1 MLFVGSHPHLQAQ
14 QMTTQAPPP
23 GKAPQGTSALPL
35 PDDPSQGVY
44 PAAAPFVS
52 DAGEETVTIESDD
65 PQTYQDGIYTLDRN
79 VVIVWGER
87 RVQADHIVYDSNTG
101 DVTATGH
108 LQLTQ
113 NGHNDERMQ
122 ASHGTFNL
130 KTQTGRFF
138 DVTGSVGIKLAK
150 STLHPVYSNGNP
162 FLFTGRMV
170 VKTGPRNYEIYDGTV
185 TSCQLPKPDWQLSG
199 AHFSIDDDKA
209 RGRNST
215 FRLLN
220 VPVLFLPYVTHP
232 ADADERQS
240 GLLIPTFGESSTK
253 GIVIG
258 EEVYVVLNRS
268 ADLTVGTEY
277 YSSIGFAE
285 NATFHFRGPGTDFAT
300 AHYSQVLD
308 RRPAAENQG
317 GEEVLLAGRYNLT
330 DRTRMATNIDY
341 LSSYTYREA
350 FSDSFNLAVTSDI
363 VSTAYVS
370 HVSDGLELGLLA
382 DRYQGIKLIAQGTT
396 PQQQVRIFH
405 VPTFSFF
412 STDHPLG
419 STGLQLALD
428 ATASGLKRSQ
438 PGLVTGGVIER
449 FDLHPQASYPI
460 TLAQWHFLPAIAG
473 RETIY
478 SRSRQLGAPAQ
489 TASESEADLNR
500 LDFEFSF
507 GIRPPVLERT
517 FQPRHLQRLLGTEF
531 RHTIEPEITY
541 RLVDGVDNFARTL
554 RFDATDVVSNTD
566 EVEYGVMQRIYRRGS
581 NLKAAN
587 GKPCQTEVVEKE
599 PGFGADEDENDDLPL
614 AAVPYAG
621 GCANEEFISWRLA
634 QKYFFDETFGGAV
647 VNGRRNIFTTTL
659 DLSGVAFL
667 TEPRAI
673 SPLISRLR
681 VRSSA
686 HTDFEWDFDYD
697 TGANKFT
704 GNNVYLDVH
713 QGNAFTAVSYARLDA
728 PGRFFTQSST
738 PTATGGTT
746 GVTSAISDFN
756 QLRFL
761 AGSGSPTKAGL
772 SLAGNVGLDLKHFY
786 GATTQNSNVAG
797 ALIPTTTVYP
807 PLLQYASLQGAYNW
821 NCCGLTVEYRKF
833 ELGSVRNEGTYRF
846 NFTLANIGA
855 AGNLRRA
862 ERLF

>member
-1 MLFVGSHPHLQAQ
+1 MLVGGSHPQVWAQ
-14 QMTTQAPPP
+14 QMTSQAPPVEASLP
-23 GKAPQGTSALPL
+23 EDPAQGA
-35 PDDPSQGVY
+35 Y
-44 PAAAPFVS
+44 PVAVPFVS
-52 DAGEETVTIESDD
+52 DTGMETVKIESDD
-65 PQTYQDGIYTLDRN
+65 PQTYQDGMYTLGRN
-79 VVIVWGER
+79 VVITWGSR

-101 DVTATGH
+101 EVSATGH
-108 LQLTQ
+108 VQVTDS
-113 NGHNDERMQ
+113 GHNDERIE

-138 DVTGSVGIKLAK
+138 DVTGSVGMKVSK
-150 STLHPVYSNGNP
+150 TTLHPVYSNGNP

-170 VKTGPRNYEIYDGTV
+170 VKTGPRNYEIYDGTL
-185 TSCQLPKPDWQLSG
+185 TSCQLLKPDWQLTG
-199 AHFSIDDDKA
+199 AHFSIDEDKA

-220 VPVLFLPYVTHP
+220 VPLLFLPYVTHP
-232 ADADERQS
+232 ADGEERQS

-253 GIVIG
+253 GIVVG
-258 EEVYVVLNRS
+258 EQVYLVLSRS
-268 ADLTVGTEY
+268 ADLTVGSEY

-285 NATFHFRGPGTDFAT
+285 NATFHFRGPGMDFAT
-300 AHYSQVLD
+300 SHYSQVLD
-308 RRPAAENQG
+308 RRAAARNQG
-317 GEEVLLAGRYNLT
+317 GEEFLLTGRYDPTNK
-330 DRTRMATNIDY
+330 TRMATNIDY

-363 VSTAYVS
+363 TSTAYVS
-370 HVSDGLELGLLA
+370 HVGDGVELGALA
-382 DRYQGIKLIAQGTT
+382 DRYQGIKNIAQGTT

-405 VPTFSFF
+405 APTLSFF
-412 STDHPLG
+412 STDHQLR
-419 STGLQLALD
+419 STGLELQMD

-438 PGLVTGGVIER
+438 PGLVTGGIVER

-460 TLAQWHFLPAIAG
+460 ALAQWHFLPAIAG

-478 SRSRQLGAPAQ
+478 SRSRRLATPGLPAG
-489 TASESEADLNR
+489 ESEADLNR
-500 LDFEFSF
+500 LNFEFSF

-517 FQPRHLQRLLGTEF
+517 FAPHHLQRLLGTEF
-531 RHTIEPEITY
+531 RHTIEPEMTY
-541 RLVDGVDNFARTL
+541 RLTDGVDDFAHTL
-554 RFDATDVVSNTD
+554 RFDATDVVSNTN
-566 EVEYGVMQRIYRRGS
+566 ELEYGVVQRIYRRGS
-581 NLKAAN
+581 NASAAD
-587 GKPCQTEVVEKE
+587 GKPCQTEVVARE
-599 PGFGADEDENDDLPL
+599 PGFGADEEENGDLPI
-614 AAVPYAG
+614 AAAPATEG
-621 GCANEEFISWRLA
+621 GCANEEFISWRLT

-697 TGANKFT
+697 TGASKFT
-704 GNNVYLDVH
+704 GNNVYVDVH

-728 PGRFFTQSST
+728 PGRFFTQSPT
-738 PTATGGTT
+738 PSATGATS
-746 GVTSAISDFN
+746 GVTSSISDFN
-756 QLRFL
+756 QLRLL

-772 SLAGNVGLDLKHFY
+772 SVAGNVGIDLKHFY
-786 GATTQNSNVAG
+786 GASTQSTNAAGTT
-797 ALIPTTTVYP
+797 IPTTTVYP

>member
-1 MLFVGSHPHLQAQ
+1 MLSGGSHPHLHAQ
-14 QMTTQAPPP
+14 QMTSQAPPP
-23 GKAPQGTSALPL
+23 PPPSSTAL
-35 PDDPSQGVY
+35 PDDPAQERY
-44 PAAAPFVS
+44 PVAVPFAS
-52 DAGEETVTIESDD
+52 DGGTDTVTIESDD

-79 VVIVWGER
+79 VVIVWGTR
-87 RVQADHIVYDSNTG
+87 RAQADHIVYDSNTG
-101 DVTATGH
+101 EVTATGH
-108 LQLTQ
+108 VQLTDSS
-113 NGHNDERMQ
+113 HNDERMQ

-138 DVTGSVGIKLAK
+138 DVTGSVGIKLAR
-150 STLHPVYSNGNP
+150 STLHPIYSNGNP

-170 VKTGPRNYEIYDGTV
+170 VKTGPRDYEIYDGTV

-199 AHFSIDDDKA
+199 AHFSIDEDKA

-232 ADADERQS
+232 ADGDERQS

-258 EEVYVVLNRS
+258 EQVYLVLNRS
-268 ADLTVGTEY
+268 ADLTVGSEY

-285 NATFHFRGPGTDFAT
+285 NATFHFRGPETDFAT

-308 RRPAAENQG
+308 RRAAAENQG
-317 GEEVLLAGRYNLT
+317 GEEFVLAGRYNLS
-330 DRTRMATNIDY
+330 DQTRLATNIDY

-363 VSTAYVS
+363 VSTAYAS
-370 HVSDGLELGLLA
+370 HASDGVELGLLA
-382 DRYQGIKLIAQGTT
+382 DRYQGIKNIAQGTT

-405 VPTFSFF
+405 APTLSFF
-412 STDHPLG
+412 STDHRLG
-419 STGLQLALD
+419 TTGLELELD

-438 PGLVTGGVIER
+438 PGLITGGVVER

-460 TLAQWHFLPAIAG
+460 ALAQWHFVPAIAG

-478 SRSRQLGAPAQ
+478 SRSRSLAAPGQPAG
-489 TASESEADLNR
+489 ESEADLNR

-517 FQPRHLQRLLGTEF
+517 FEPHHLERLLGTEF
-531 RHTIEPEITY
+531 RHTIEPELTY
-541 RLVDGVDNFARTL
+541 RLVDGVNNFSHIL
-554 RFDATDVVSNTD
+554 RFDPTDVVSNTN
-566 EVEYGVMQRIYRRGS
+566 EVEYGVTQRIYRRGS
-581 NLKAAN
+581 NLSSAN
-587 GKPCQTEVVEKE
+587 GKPCQTQVVQRE
-599 PGFGADEDENDDLPL
+599 PGFGADDEENGDLPL
-614 AAVPYAG
+614 AAAPSTAE
-621 GCANEEFISWRLA
+621 GCANEEFISWRLT

-647 VNGRRNIFTTTL
+647 VNGRRNIFSTTL

-697 TGANKFT
+697 TGASKFT

-728 PGRFFTQSST
+728 PGRFFTQSPT
-738 PTATGGTT
+738 PTATGGAT
-746 GVTSAISDFN
+746 GVTSSISDFN
-756 QLRFL
+756 QLRL
-761 AGSGSPTKAGL
+761 LVGSGSPTKAGL

-786 GATTQNSNVAG
+786 GASMQNTNAAG
-797 ALIPTTTVYP
+797 AAISTTTVAV
-807 PLLQYASLQGAYNW
+807 PLLQYASIQGAYNW

>member
-1 MLFVGSHPHLQAQ
+1 
-14 QMTTQAPPP
+14 MTTQAPPREIPP
-23 GKAPQGTSALPL
+23 GTPL
-35 PDDPSQGVY
+35 PDDPAQAAY
-44 PAAAPFVS
+44 PVAVPFVPE
-52 DAGEETVTIESDD
+52 DGTETVTIESDD
-65 PQTYQDGIYTLDRN
+65 PQTFQDGVYTLDRN
-79 VVIVWGER
+79 VVIVWGTR
-87 RVQADHIVYDSNTG
+87 RAQADHIVYDSNTG
-101 DVTATGH
+101 EATATGH
-108 LQLTQ
+108 VQLTDSS
-113 NGHNDERMQ
+113 HNDERMQ

-138 DVTGSVGIKLAK
+138 DVTGSVGIKVAK

-170 VKTGPRNYEIYDGTV
+170 VKTGPRDYEIYDGTV

-199 AHFSIDDDKA
+199 AHFSIDEDKA
-209 RGRNST
+209 RGRDST

-232 ADADERQS
+232 ADGEKRQS

-253 GIVIG
+253 GIVVG
-258 EEVYVVLNRS
+258 EEVYLVLNRS
-268 ADLTVGTEY
+268 ADLTVGSEY

-285 NATFHFRGPGTDFAT
+285 NATFHFRGPETDFAT

-308 RRPAAENQG
+308 RRAPAENQG
-317 GEEVLLAGRYNLT
+317 GEEFLLAGRYNLSSQ
-330 DRTRMATNIDY
+330 TRLATNIDY

-350 FSDSFNLAVTSDI
+350 FSDSFNLAVTSDL
-363 VSTAYVS
+363 VSTAYAS
-370 HVSDGLELGLLA
+370 HAADGAELGLLA
-382 DRYQGIKLIAQGTT
+382 DRYQGIKNIAQGTT

-405 VPTFSFF
+405 APTLSFF
-412 STDHPLG
+412 STDHELG
-419 STGLQLALD
+419 STGLDLQLD

-438 PGLVTGGVIER
+438 PGLVTGGIVER
-449 FDLHPQASYPI
+449 FDLHPQASYPVA
-460 TLAQWHFLPAIAG
+460 LAQWHFLPVIGG

-478 SRSRQLGAPAQ
+478 SRSRRLASPGLPAG
-489 TASESEADLNR
+489 ESEADLNR

-517 FQPRHLQRLLGTEF
+517 FQPHHLQRLLGSEF

-541 RLVDGVDNFARTL
+541 RLVDGVDNFAHTL
-554 RFDATDVVSNTD
+554 RFDATDVVSNTN
-566 EVEYGVMQRIYRRGS
+566 EVEYGVTQRIYRRGLNS
-581 NLKAAN
+581 GSAY
-587 GKPCQTEVVEKE
+587 GKPCQTEIVQRE
-599 PGFGADEDENDDLPL
+599 PGFGADDEENDDLPVV
-614 AAVPYAG
+614 AAQPTAG
-621 GCANEEFISWRLA
+621 GCANEEFISWRLT

-647 VNGRRNIFTTTL
+647 VDGRRNIFMTTL

-697 TGANKFT
+697 TGASKFT

-728 PGRFFTQSST
+728 PGRFFTQSPT

-746 GVTSAISDFN
+746 GITSSISDFN
-756 QLRFL
+756 QLRL
-761 AGSGSPTKAGL
+761 LLGSGSPTKAGL
-772 SLAGNVGLDLKHFY
+772 SLAGNIGLDLKHFY
-786 GATTQNSNVAG
+786 GATTQSTTAAG
-797 ALIPTTTVYP
+797 GPTSTPTVYP
-807 PLLQYASLQGAYNW
+807 ALLQYASLQGAYNW

>member
-1 MLFVGSHPHLQAQ
+1 MLSLGSHPHLQAQ
-14 QMTTQAPPP
+14 QMTTQAPPSAA
-23 GKAPQGTSALPL
+23 APAGSL
-35 PDDPSQGVY
+35 PDDPAQGVY
-44 PAAAPFVS
+44 PVAVPFAS

-79 VVIVWGER
+79 VVIVWGDR
-87 RVQADHIVYDSNTG
+87 RAQADHIVYDSNTG
-101 DVTATGH
+101 EMTATGH
-108 LQLTQ
+108 VQLTES
-113 NGHNDERMQ
+113 GHNDERMQ

-138 DVTGSVGIKLAK
+138 DVTGSVGIKVAR

-170 VKTGPRNYEIYDGTV
+170 VKTGPRDYEIYDGTV

-199 AHFSIDDDKA
+199 AHFSIDEDKA

-232 ADADERQS
+232 ADAEERQS

-258 EEVYVVLNRS
+258 EQVYLVLSRS
-268 ADLTVGTEY
+268 ADLTVGSEY

-285 NATFHFRGPGTDFAT
+285 NATFHFRGPATDFAT

-308 RRPAAENQG
+308 RRAAAENQG
-317 GEEVLLAGRYNLT
+317 GEEFLLAGRYSLS
-330 DRTRMATNIDY
+330 DQTRLATNIDY

-363 VSTAYVS
+363 VSTAYAS
-370 HVSDGLELGLLA
+370 HASDGVELGLLA
-382 DRYQGIKLIAQGTT
+382 DRYQGIKNIVQG
-396 PQQQVRIFH
+396 QQVRIFH
-405 VPTFSFF
+405 APTLSFF
-412 STDHPLG
+412 STDHELG
-419 STGLQLALD
+419 STGLQLELD
-428 ATASGLKRSQ
+428 AAASGLKRSQ
-438 PGLVTGGVIER
+438 PGLVTGGIVER
-449 FDLHPQASYPI
+449 FDVHPQASYPI
-460 TLAQWHFLPAIAG
+460 ALAQWHFLPAIAG

-478 SRSRQLGAPAQ
+478 SRSRRLAAPGL
-489 TASESEADLNR
+489 SGGESEADLNR

-507 GIRPPVLERT
+507 GIRPPVIERT
-517 FQPRHLQRLLGTEF
+517 FAPNHLQRLLGTEF

-541 RLVDGVDNFARTL
+541 RLVDGVDNFAHTL
-554 RFDATDVVSNTD
+554 RFDATDVVSNTN
-566 EVEYGVMQRIYRRGS
+566 EVEYGVTQRIYRRGS
-581 NLKAAN
+581 NARAAN
-587 GKPCQTEVVEKE
+587 GKPCQTEEVERE
-599 PGFGADEDENDDLPL
+599 PGFGADEEENEDLPI
-614 AAVPYAG
+614 AAAPAIG
-621 GCANEEFISWRLA
+621 AGCANEEFISWRLT

-647 VNGRRNIFTTTL
+647 VNGRRNIFSTTL

-728 PGRFFTQSST
+728 PGRFFTQSPT

-746 GVTSAISDFN
+746 GITSSISDFN
-756 QLRFL
+756 QLRL
-761 AGSGSPTKAGL
+761 LTGVGSPTKAGL

-786 GATTQNSNVAG
+786 GASTQSTNAAG
-797 ALIPTTTVYP
+797 VSVSSMTVP
-807 PLLQYASLQGAYNW
+807 VPLLQYASIQAAYNW